1 MKRSDQDV
9 ENPFKTN
16 EPRLEVEESATCS
29 SPAAEEGPEGHNN
42 SLVDKSAS
50 VKKALRL
57 SLELRQ
63 ELKFL
68 QAASKESSLKKIM
81 EGDER
86 LREWSQV
93 VSSAGY
99 FCEVRSLVSDLSPF
113 PESLVEQGPA
123 TNELMLALFITTR
136 RPLCSI
142 PVLAQAVRLIIFP
155 DGEWRLDSPIYAGTQ
170 PVKSQVEH
178 SDCQNVLHRFAKT
191 NTKHLSEEISGAS

>member
-42 SLVDKSAS
+42 CLVDKSTS

-68 QAASKESSLKKIM
+68 QAASEESSLKKIM

-93 VSSAGY
+93 VSRAGY

-113 PESLVEQGPA
+113 PESLVEQEPA
-123 TNELMLALFITTR
+123 TNEPMLALFITTR

-142 PVLAQAVRLIIFP
+142 LVLAQAVRLIIFP
-155 DGEWRLDSPIYAGTQ
+155 DGEKRLDSPIYAGTP

-191 NTKHLSEEISGAS
+191 NTKHLSEEISEAS

>member
-42 SLVDKSAS
+42 SLVDKSIS

-57 SLELRQ
+57 DLELRQ

-86 LREWSQV
+86 RLREWSQV

-99 FCEVRSLVSDLSPF
+99 FCEVRSLVSDLSPL
-113 PESLVEQGPA
+113 P
-123 TNELMLALFITTR
+123 
-136 RPLCSI
+136 
-142 PVLAQAVRLIIFP
+142 
-155 DGEWRLDSPIYAGTQ
+155 
-170 PVKSQVEH
+170 
-178 SDCQNVLHRFAKT
+178 
-191 NTKHLSEEISGAS
+191 

>member
-1 MKRSDQDV
+1 MKSSDQDI
-9 ENPFKTN
+9 ENPLKTK

-29 SPAAEEGPEGHNN
+29 SPEGPEGHNS
-42 SLVDKSAS
+42 SLVDKSAL
-50 VKKALRL
+50 VKKALRR

-81 EGDER
+81 ERDER

-113 PESLVEQGPA
+113 PESLVEQGPT
-123 TNELMLALFITTR
+123 TNESRLALFIYHSKNLMFDFSTCSGCSPYIFSGR
-136 RPLCSI
+136 R
-142 PVLAQAVRLIIFP
+142 VAT
-155 DGEWRLDSPIYAGTQ
+155 G
-170 PVKSQVEH
+170 
-178 SDCQNVLHRFAKT
+178 
-191 NTKHLSEEISGAS
+191 

>member
-16 EPRLEVEESATCS
+16 EPRLEVEESATWS

-68 QAASKESSLKKIM
+68 QAAFTEENYGRRWTAAGMESSCKQFGLF
-81 EGDER
+81 
-86 LREWSQV
+86 LRGAISRVRFVPLPWISCGTMTRDKWTDV
-93 VSSAGY
+93 GSFHYHSKTLMFDSSTGSG
-99 FCEVRSLVSDLSPF
+99 CSPYNF
-113 PESLVEQGPA
+113 SRRRVA
-123 TNELMLALFITTR
+123 T
-136 RPLCSI
+136 
-142 PVLAQAVRLIIFP
+142 
-155 DGEWRLDSPIYAGTQ
+155 G
-170 PVKSQVEH
+170 
-178 SDCQNVLHRFAKT
+178 
-191 NTKHLSEEISGAS
+191 